1 MKTLKQQ
8 QQQQQNAS
16 IYTHRKA
23 FNLKKKTIYVNFLK
37 YTIHT
42 YYYTSKNYNC
52 VKTPKHCI
60 WHFKMVQCFWS
71 N

>member
-23 FNLKKKTIYVNFLK
+23 FNLEKKTLY
-37 YTIHT
+37 
-42 YYYTSKNYNC
+42 
-52 VKTPKHCI
+52 
-60 WHFKMVQCFWS
+60 M
-71 N
+71 